1 MRILLAYYSKSGGTE
16 KLAEAIK
23 KEFEDRGHS
32 VDTEIIKPKKE
43 HSFFG
48 WWNIRM
54 FKGDCDIQ
62 PPKIQDASNYDV
74 VCFGSPNWTRVSLP
88 VARYIKE
95 IKGLKYKNIGFF
107 STTAFLPQ
115 IEWYIFSVYLLDLTF
130 SSAINKKGG
139 RIIGNI
145 LLSSIFKNW
154 SFESKYG
161 ENAVKKFCDKLE
173 TPIYSLKSY
182 FLEQKEIE
190 TTRLFVVFFSIF
202 LISSFIFQI
211 VSSLFLEPQILTWKE
226 FFSLFS
232 IVFFAYFAMLTIL
245 AGKIMVFWGK
255 YLASISLIST
265 LTVLVLFLTPSLG
278 RPIILGYVLIFIL
291 FSFFRDIKTVF
302 FAAGFSILSYFYLFI
317 NYPSKGVLLPDL
329 DLSFILLSAGIIGF
343 IAKNLQN
350 HYIGSLEAQEEIETA
365 KAALEIKIQARTKEL
380 KELSDRLEVDV
391 QNRTKELQQKI
402 EELEKFNRLAVGRE
416 LKMIELKQQL
426 KKTESQ
432 KEKSK

>member
-1 MRILLAYYSKSGGTE
+1 MRILIAYYSRSGGTE

-23 KEFEDRGHS
+23 KELEDRGHS
-32 VDTEIIKPKKE
+32 VDMEKIRPQKE

-62 PPKIQDASNYDV
+62 PPKIQDVSNYDV
-74 VCFGSPNWTRVSLP
+74 VCFGSPNWTRLSLP
-88 VARYIKE
+88 VARYIEE

-107 STTAFLPQ
+107 STTAFIPQ
-115 IEWYIFSVYLLDLTF
+115 IEWYIFSAYLLELTF
-130 SSAINKKGG
+130 SRIVERKKG
-139 RIIGNI
+139 RFINSL

-154 SFESKYG
+154 SWNSEYG
-161 ENAVKKFCDKLE
+161 QKRIKIFCEKLE

-202 LISSFIFQI
+202 LISFFIFQI
-211 VSSLFLEPQILTWKE
+211 VSSLLLEPQILTWKE

-255 YLASISLIST
+255 YLASISLISS

-302 FAAGFSILSYFYLFI
+302 FAAGFSILCYFYLFI
-317 NYPSKGVLLPDL
+317 NYSSKGVLLPDL

-350 HYIGSLEAQEEIETA
+350 HYIGSLEAQEEIETE

-391 QNRTKELQQKI
+391 QNRTKELQERIQ
-402 EELEKFNRLAVGRE
+402 ELERFSRLAVGRE
-416 LKMIELKQQL
+416 LKMIELK
-426 KKTESQ
+426 KKIGEL
-432 KEKSK
+432 EKKDEKK

>member
-1 MRILLAYYSKSGGTE
+1 MRILLAYYSKWGGTE

-23 KEFEDRGHS
+23 KEFEGRGYS

-48 WWNIRM
+48 WWNIRI

-62 PPKIQDASNYDV
+62 PPKIRDVSNYDV

-88 VARYIKE
+88 VARYIEE
-95 IKGLKYKNIGFF
+95 IKGLRYKNIGFF
-107 STTAFLPQ
+107 STTAFIPQ
-115 IEWYIFSVYLLDLTF
+115 IEWYVFSVYLLDLTF

-145 LLSSIFKNW
+145 LLSSILKNW
-154 SFESKYG
+154 SFKSEYG
-161 ENAVKKFCDKLE
+161 KNAVKKFCDKLE

-202 LISSFIFQI
+202 LISFFIFQI
-211 VSSLFLEPQILTWKE
+211 TSSSLNPKILTWKE

-245 AGKIMVFWGK
+245 AGKIMVFLGK
-255 YLASISLIST
+255 YLASISLISS
-265 LTVLVLFLTPSLG
+265 LTILILFLTPSLG
-278 RPIILGYVLIFIL
+278 RPIVLGYVLIFIL

-302 FAAGFSILSYFYLFI
+302 FTAGFSILSYFYLFI
-317 NYPSKGVLLPDL
+317 NYPFKGALLPYL
-329 DLSFILLSAGIIGF
+329 DLPFILLSAGIIGF

-350 HYIGSLEAQEEIETA
+350 HYINLLEAQEEIEMA
-365 KAALEIKIQARTKEL
+365 KTALEIRVQARTKEL

-402 EELEKFNRLAVGRE
+402 EELEKFSRLAVGRE
-416 LKMIELKQQL
+416 LKMIGLKEEIKKL
-426 KKTESQ
+426 KEEAIK
-432 KEKSK
+432 